1 MKTSIYLLC
10 MTLCFTSNASSQTSG
25 TTDQVIE
32 GSKVI
37 VELVKALSGK
47 KDPEKDTGCKGK
59 YADLCIVNESGYSI
73 AITLEH
79 RLSAERREVVILPKG
94 KECSLQARVGV
105 WTYDLKLSGGIQS
118 IRKGDL
124 MIEGCN
130 NMVMQISY

>member
-1 MKTSIYLLC
+1 MLC
-10 MTLCFTSNASSQTSG
+10 VTLCFTGHASSQTSG

-47 KDPEKDTGCKGK
+47 KDPEKDAGCKGR

-105 WTYDLKLSGGIQS
+105 WTYDLKLSGGMQS